1 MGVFTHWKMEIKDRG
16 VRIRMNISSPLFFW
30 SGQWIRE
37 WNAMSVLSCCTGPR
51 CRATGGCLCYGAFIT
66 TTLVSEEGASRSFW
80 KSWHAE
86 FRRFPSLS
94 VCPMKLNIIP
104 LRRSWSA
111 YVFFFFALHRATFLP
126 TSRKEPSCD
135 TWIWTFKRSH
145 DRLNNPQVP
154 FPIGFLDYNMFSLF
168 SFGYP
173 LLKLKQPPSFFMK
186 ATFNPSLPHFFK
198 CLQALYVALPD

>member
-1 MGVFTHWKMEIKDRG
+1 MEIKDRR

-66 TTLVSEEGASRSFW
+66 TTLVSGEGASRSFW
-80 KSWHAE
+80 KKLACRVPPLPLAE
-86 FRRFPSLS
+86 RLPDEIKYN
-94 VCPMKLNIIP
+94 PTETKLIC
-104 LRRSWSA
+104 LW
-111 YVFFFFALHRATFLP
+111 FFFFLFFFALHRATFLP
-126 TSRKEPSCD
+126 TSHKKPSCD

-168 SFGYP
+168 SFDYP

-186 ATFNPSLPHFFK
+186 ATFNPSLPHFFQ

>member
-1 MGVFTHWKMEIKDRG
+1 MEIKDRG
-16 VRIRMNISSPLFFW
+16 VRIRMNISSALFFW

-51 CRATGGCLCYGAFIT
+51 CRTTGGLPLLRGFHYDNACLRGGREPLLLKKLACRVPP
-66 TTLVSEEGASRSFW
+66 LPL
-80 KSWHAE
+80 AE
-86 FRRFPSLS
+86 RLPDEIKYN
-94 VCPMKLNIIP
+94 PTETKLIC
-104 LRRSWSA
+104 LWFFFFL
-111 YVFFFFALHRATFLP
+111 FFFFALHRATFLP
-126 TSRKEPSCD
+126 TSHKEPSCD

-145 DRLNNPQVP
+145 DRLNNPRVP

-186 ATFNPSLPHFFK
+186 ATFNPSLPHFFQ